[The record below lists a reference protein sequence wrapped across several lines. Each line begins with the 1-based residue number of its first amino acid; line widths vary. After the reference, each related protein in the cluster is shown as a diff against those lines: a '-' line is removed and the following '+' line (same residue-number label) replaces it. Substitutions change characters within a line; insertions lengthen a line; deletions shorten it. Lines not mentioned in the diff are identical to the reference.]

1 MSRVGFG
8 LLNRFASHIVKAK
21 DPVRIAGKALRRGDI
36 FDPVLFPQSTFVAER
51 ANAAFRAHA
60 RACKNDNVANKVH
73 QSHEARAVSK
83 GQAMIRAG
91 IEGGIGIGIIGSAG
105 RMGKA
110 IAQAAPGAGFVISGA
125 IDAGG
130 DPIALA
136 QVCDVLIDFS
146 SPKALVANL
155 GAAVAAA
162 KPIIVG
168 TTGLEE
174 HHHQAIDDAARH
186 VAVLQTGNTSL
197 GVTLLAELVRLA
209 AARLGPDWDIEI
221 AELHHRHK
229 VDAPSGTALLLGKA
243 AADGRGVSLE
253 QAKVSGRDG
262 VTGARE
268 EGSIGFAALRGGS
281 AAGDHLVLFAGDQE
295 RIELTHRAES
305 RAIFAS
311 GALKAAK
318 WIIGQPA
325 GRYDMRQ
332 VLGL

>member
-1 MSRVGFG
+1 M
-8 LLNRFASHIVKAK
+8 
-21 DPVRIAGKALRRGDI
+21 
-36 FDPVLFPQSTFVAER
+36 
-51 ANAAFRAHA
+51 
-60 RACKNDNVANKVH
+60 
-73 QSHEARAVSK
+73 
-83 GQAMIRAG
+83 
-91 IEGGIGIGIIGSAG
+91 IGIGIIGSAG
-105 RMGKA
+105 RMGQA
-110 IAQAAPGAGFVISGA
+110 IAEAAPGAGFAISGA
-125 IDAGG
+125 IDVGG

-136 QVCDVLIDFS
+136 KAADVLIDFS
-146 SPKALVANL
+146 SPKALVENL
-155 GAAVAAA
+155 GAAVAAG

-168 TTGLEE
+168 TTGLED
-174 HHHQAIDDAARH
+174 HHHQALDDAARH

-229 VDAPSGTALLLGKA
+229 VDAPSGTALLLGQA
-243 AADGRGVSLE
+243 AADGRGVRLDS
-253 QAKVSGRDG
+253 AKVSGRDG

-295 RIELTHRAES
+295 RIELTHRAEN
-305 RAIFAS
+305 RTIFAT

-318 WIIGQPA
+318 WIVGQPA
-325 GRYDMRQ
+325 GRYAMKQ